1 MTHPCYQFHGQ
12 FKHYRS
18 GEYGATAYVTF
29 KERFALETAVLLSVS
44 CLLLTTMSSAEI
56 KCITLDVADTY
67 GGFTDKIIFL

>member
-1 MTHPCYQFHGQ
+1 MTHPCHQFHGQ

-44 CLLLTTMSSAEI
+44 CLFFYNNVLRRN
-56 KCITLDVADTY
+56 
-67 GGFTDKIIFL
+67 